1 MRDENGR
8 RRPLATP
15 SEEIAGLRE
24 ALAVEHARLRAFQ
37 DIGAAAGA
45 MLSLDE
51 ILELVVDRM
60 TQVLEADRS
69 TIYLL
74 EDDGQQ
80 LVSRVAQSFGG
91 SGPRDPLASDD
102 RHEIRLA
109 VGEGIAGWVARSGH
123 PLNIADA
130 YSDKR
135 FDPTWDRITG
145 YRTRNVLCVP
155 MKNRLGRPL
164 GVVQVLNKRYG
175 AFDGDDEAMAS
186 ALAAQAAVTIENN
199 KFFVSTIQ
207 KNMELLETKQQLER
221 KVRELEAL
229 MEISMASAGATR
241 LDDLLRTVLERAVRA
256 VDAEA
261 GSVLIANE
269 TSGDLEFRCA
279 VGGAPDKVTR
289 MRIPRGTGICGW
301 VVEHKQP
308 RVVNDVDRHSSPDG
322 VRHYRDVSDR
332 VGYHPRSVLAVPLVW
347 EDGEGALELLNKNAG
362 RDSFTED
369 DVRLATVIAS
379 HVSTAIQLA
388 NARERRDKQE
398 RLSTIGQLL
407 SGVLHDLKAP
417 LTVIAGYVR
426 ELVAEDDRAMR
437 ERFAQSVLKQIE
449 LMNAMTRETLAFA
462 RGDRSLW
469 VRKVYLKS
477 FFEEL
482 RDQVARELEGRGIRI
497 ELELLDRGVARF
509 DQHKI
514 QRAVHN
520 LARNAAEAIGAPNAR
535 RRGGTF
541 TIRVERRTEDDA
553 LLISCRDDGPGI
565 PEEIRERLF
574 ESFTTHGKEGG
585 TGLGLAI
592 VRKVVDDHGG
602 TIEVESE
609 PGRTVF
615 RMTLPQHED
624 AAREDAAA

>member
-8 RRPLATP
+8 RRRPLETP

-60 TQVLEADRS
+60 TQVLEAERS

-74 EDDGQQ
+74 EDEGQQ
-80 LVSRVAQSFGG
+80 LVSRVALGFHG
-91 SGPRDPLASDD
+91 SEE
-102 RHEIRLA
+102 RHEFRLA
-109 VGEGIAGWVARSGH
+109 LGEGIAGWVARHGS

-130 YSDKR
+130 YSDAR
-135 FDPTWDRITG
+135 FDPGWDRVTG

-164 GVVQVLNKRYG
+164 GVVQVLNKRFG
-175 AFDGDDEAMAS
+175 SFDHDDEALAS

-199 KFFVSTIQ
+199 KFFVATIQ
-207 KNMELLETKQQLER
+207 KNMELLETKQQLEV

-229 MEISMASAGATR
+229 MEIAMASAGAAR
-241 LDDLLRTVLERAVRA
+241 LDDLLHEVLVRAVRA
-256 VDAEA
+256 ASAEA
-261 GSVLIANE
+261 GSILIANDV
-269 TSGDLEFRCA
+269 TGDLEFRCA
-279 VGGAPDKVTR
+279 VGGASEKVKR
-289 MRIPRGTGICGW
+289 MRIPAGTGICGW
-301 VVEHKQP
+301 VVRNRTP
-308 RVVNDVDRHSSPDG
+308 RVVNDVAADHRH
-322 VRHYRDVSDR
+322 HRDLADR
-332 VGYHPRSVLAVPLVW
+332 VGYHPRSVLAVPLAW
-347 EDGEGALELLNKNAG
+347 EDGEGALELLNKNRG
-362 RDSFTED
+362 NDPFTED

-379 HVSTAIQLA
+379 HVSTTIQLA
-388 NARERRDKQE
+388 NARERRGKQE

-437 ERFAQSVLKQIE
+437 ERFAQSVLRQIE
-449 LMNAMTRETLAFA
+449 LINAMTRETIAFA

-469 VRKVYLKS
+469 VRKVYLKT

-482 RDQVARELEGRGIRI
+482 RDQVARELEGRAIGV

-514 QRAVHN
+514 QRAIHN
-520 LARNAAEAIGAPNAR
+520 LARNAAEAIGTPSTR
-535 RRGGTF
+535 RHGGTF
-541 TIRVERRTEDDA
+541 TIRVERDEDTGA
-553 LLISCRDDGPGI
+553 IVISCRDDGPGI
-565 PEEIRERLF
+565 PEEIREKLF
-574 ESFTTHGKEGG
+574 DSFTTHGKEGG

-609 PGRTVF
+609 PGNTTF
-615 RMTLPQHED
+615 RMVLPQQ
-624 AAREDAAA
+624 AANEDAAA

>member
-1 MRDENGR
+1 MRDANGR

-24 ALAVEHARLRAFQ
+24 ALAVENARLRAFQ

-51 ILELVVDRM
+51 ILELVADRM
-60 TQVLEADRS
+60 TRVLEAERS

-80 LVSRVAQSFGG
+80 LVSRVSQGEG
-91 SGPRDPLASDD
+91 
-102 RHEIRLA
+102 HNEIRLGI
-109 VGEGIAGWVARSGH
+109 GEGIAGVVARTGQT
-123 PLNIADA
+123 LNVPDA
-130 YSDKR
+130 YADPR
-135 FDPTWDRITG
+135 FDSTWDRITG
-145 YRTRNVLCVP
+145 YHTRNVLCVP

-164 GVVQVLNKRYG
+164 GVVQVLNKIIG
-175 AFDGDDEAMAS
+175 TFDADDEAMAN
-186 ALAAQAAVTIENN
+186 ALAGQAAVTIENN

-229 MEISMASAGATR
+229 MEIAMASAGA
-241 LDDLLRTVLERAVRA
+241 LHIDELLRTVLERAVRA
-256 VDAEA
+256 VDADA
-261 GSVLIANE
+261 GSILMASGA
-269 TSGDLEFRCA
+269 SGDLELRCA
-279 VGGAPDKVTR
+279 VGSALENVPRLRV
-289 MRIPRGTGICGW
+289 PRGSGVSGW
-301 VVEHKQP
+301 VIEHRKA
-308 RVVNDVDRHSSPDG
+308 RVISDLSRGSQHDELA
-322 VRHYRDVSDR
+322 VRAGYR
-332 VGYHPRSVLAVPLVW
+332 PRSVLAVPLVLG
-347 EDGEGALELLNKNAG
+347 DGEGVLELFDKRSG
-362 RDSFTED
+362 RDPFAED
-369 DVRLATVIAS
+369 DVRLATAIAS
-379 HVSTAIQLA
+379 HMSTAIQLA
-388 NARERRDKQE
+388 NARERRDREE

-417 LTVIAGYVR
+417 LTVITGYVR
-426 ELVAEDDRAMR
+426 ELVAEDDRAIR
-437 ERFAQSVLKQIE
+437 EKFAQSVLKQIQ

-469 VRKVYLKS
+469 VRKVYLKG

-482 RDQVARELEGRGIRI
+482 RDQIERELDGRGLRI
-497 ELELLDRGVARF
+497 ELDLHDRGVARF
-509 DQHKI
+509 DEHKI

-520 LARNAAEAIGAPNAR
+520 LARNAAEAMRG

-541 TIRVERRTEDDA
+541 VIGVERRASDNA
-553 LLISCRDDGPGI
+553 LVITCHDDGPGI
-565 PEEIRERLF
+565 PEQIREKLF
-574 ESFTTHGKEGG
+574 DSFMTHGKDGG

-602 TIEVESE
+602 TIQVESE

-615 RMTLPQHED
+615 RMVLPQPEETAHED
-624 AAREDAAA
+624 AAA

>member
-1 MRDENGR
+1 MRDANGR

-51 ILELVVDRM
+51 ILGLVADRM
-60 TQVLEADRS
+60 ARVLEAERT

-80 LVSRVAQSFGG
+80 LVSRVAQGEAQS
-91 SGPRDPLASDD
+91 
-102 RHEIRLA
+102 EVRLG
-109 VGEGIAGWVARSGH
+109 VGEGIAGVVARTGQT
-123 PLNIADA
+123 LNVPDA
-130 YSDKR
+130 YADPR
-135 FDPTWDRITG
+135 FDSTWDRISG
-145 YRTRNVLCVP
+145 HRTRNVLCVP

-164 GVVQVLNKRYG
+164 GVVQVLNKIIG
-175 AFDGDDEAMAS
+175 TFDADDEAMAN
-186 ALAAQAAVTIENN
+186 ALAGQAAVTIENN

-229 MEISMASAGATR
+229 MEIAMASAGA
-241 LDDLLRTVLERAVRA
+241 LHIDELLRTVLDRAVRA
-256 VDAEA
+256 LDADA
-261 GSVLIANE
+261 GSILMA
-269 TSGDLEFRCA
+269 TGASGDLELRCA
-279 VGGAPDKVTR
+279 VGSALENVPRLRV
-289 MRIPRGTGICGW
+289 PRGSGVAGW
-301 VVEHKQP
+301 VIEHRKA
-308 RVVNDVDRHSSPDG
+308 RVVSDLSRGSQHDELAERAG
-322 VRHYRDVSDR
+322 YR
-332 VGYHPRSVLAVPLVW
+332 PRSVLAVPLALG
-347 EDGEGALELLNKNAG
+347 DGEGVLELFDKRSG
-362 RDSFTED
+362 RDPFAED
-369 DVRLATVIAS
+369 DVRLATAIAS
-379 HVSTAIQLA
+379 HIATAIQLA
-388 NARERRDKQE
+388 HARERRDKEE

-417 LTVIAGYVR
+417 LTVITGYVR
-426 ELVAEDDRAMR
+426 ELVIEDDRAVR
-437 ERFAQSVLKQIE
+437 EKFAQSVLKQIQ
-449 LMNAMTRETLAFA
+449 LVNAMTRETLAFA

-469 VRKVYLKS
+469 VRKVYLKG

-482 RDQVARELEGRGIRI
+482 RDQIARELDGRGLRI
-497 ELELLDRGVARF
+497 ELELHDRGVARF
-509 DQHKI
+509 DEHKI

-520 LARNAAEAIGAPNAR
+520 LARNAAEASRGR
-535 RRGGTF
+535 HGGTF
-541 TIRVERRTEDDA
+541 VIGVERRKHDDA
-553 LLISCRDDGPGI
+553 LVITCRDDGPGI
-565 PEEIRERLF
+565 PEEIREKLF
-574 ESFTTHGKEGG
+574 DSFMTHGKEGG

-615 RMTLPQHED
+615 KMVLPQPEETAHED
-624 AAREDAAA
+624 AAA

>member
-8 RRPLATP
+8 RRRPLETP

-60 TQVLEADRS
+60 TQVLEAERS

-74 EDDGQQ
+74 EDEGQQ
-80 LVSRVAQSFGG
+80 LVSRVALGFHG
-91 SGPRDPLASDD
+91 SEE
-102 RHEIRLA
+102 RHEFRLA
-109 VGEGIAGWVARSGH
+109 LGEGIAGWVARHGS

-130 YSDKR
+130 YSDAR
-135 FDPTWDRITG
+135 FDPGWDRVTG

-164 GVVQVLNKRYG
+164 GVVQVLNKRFG
-175 AFDGDDEAMAS
+175 SFDHDDEALAS

-199 KFFVSTIQ
+199 KFFVATIQ
-207 KNMELLETKQQLER
+207 KNMELLETKQQLEV

-229 MEISMASAGATR
+229 MEIAMASAGAAR
-241 LDDLLRTVLERAVRA
+241 LDDLLHEVLVRAVRA
-256 VDAEA
+256 ASAEA
-261 GSVLIANE
+261 GSILIANDV
-269 TSGDLEFRCA
+269 TGDLEFRCA
-279 VGGAPDKVTR
+279 VGGASEKVKR
-289 MRIPRGTGICGW
+289 MRIPAGTGICGW
-301 VVEHKQP
+301 VVRNRTP
-308 RVVNDVDRHSSPDG
+308 RVVNDVAADHRH
-322 VRHYRDVSDR
+322 HRDLADR
-332 VGYHPRSVLAVPLVW
+332 VGYHPRSVLAVPLAW
-347 EDGEGALELLNKNAG
+347 EDGEGALELLNKNRG
-362 RDSFTED
+362 NDPFTED

-379 HVSTAIQLA
+379 HVTTTVQLA
-388 NARERRDKQE
+388 NARERRGKQE

-437 ERFAQSVLKQIE
+437 ERFAQSVLRQIE
-449 LMNAMTRETLAFA
+449 LINAMTRETIAFA

-469 VRKVYLKS
+469 VRKVYLKT

-482 RDQVARELEGRGIRI
+482 RDQVARELEGRAIGV

-514 QRAVHN
+514 QRAIHN
-520 LARNAAEAIGAPNAR
+520 LARNAAEAIGTPSTR
-535 RRGGTF
+535 RHGGTF
-541 TIRVERRTEDDA
+541 TIRVERDEDTGA
-553 LLISCRDDGPGI
+553 IVISCRDDGPGI
-565 PEEIRERLF
+565 PEEIREKLF
-574 ESFTTHGKEGG
+574 DSFTTHGKEGG

-609 PGRTVF
+609 PGNTTF
-615 RMTLPQHED
+615 RMVLPQQ
-624 AAREDAAA
+624 AANEDAAA

>member
-51 ILELVVDRM
+51 ILELVASRM
-60 TQVLEADRS
+60 TQVLEAERS

-80 LVSRVAQSFGG
+80 LVSRVAQGE
-91 SGPRDPLASDD
+91 D
-102 RHEIRLA
+102 RHEIRLG
-109 VGEGIAGWVARSGH
+109 VGEGIAGWVARSGQI
-123 PLNIADA
+123 LNIPDA
-130 YSDKR
+130 YADPR
-135 FDPTWDRITG
+135 FDSTWDRITG

-164 GVVQVLNKRYG
+164 GVVQVLNKNFG
-175 AFDGDDEAMAS
+175 AFDPDDEAMAN
-186 ALAAQAAVTIENN
+186 ALAGQAAVTIENN

-229 MEISMASAGATR
+229 MEIAMASAGAPHI
-241 LDDLLRTVLERAVRA
+241 DDLLRTVLERAVRA

-261 GSVLIANE
+261 GSILIANE
-269 TSGDLEFRCA
+269 SSGDLEFRCA
-279 VGGAPDKVTR
+279 VGGAAEQVQR
-289 MRIPRGTGICGW
+289 LRIPRGNGICGW
-301 VVEHKQP
+301 VVEHRTP
-308 RVVNDVDRHSSPDG
+308 RVVNDVAAPSSPHHRE
-322 VRHYRDVSDR
+322 VADR

-347 EDGEGALELLNKNAG
+347 EDGEGALELLNKRAG
-362 RDSFTED
+362 RDPFTED

-388 NARERRDKQE
+388 SARERRDKQE
-398 RLSTIGQLL
+398 RLGAIGQLL

-426 ELVAEDDRAMR
+426 ELVAEDDRATR
-437 ERFAQSVLKQIE
+437 EKFAKSVLRQIE
-449 LMNAMTRETLAFA
+449 LVNAMTRETLAFA

-469 VRKVYLKS
+469 VRKVYLKG

-497 ELELLDRGVARF
+497 ELELNDRGVARF

-541 TIRVERRTEDDA
+541 TICVDRGGEGA
-553 LLISCRDDGPGI
+553 LVIACRDDGPGI
-565 PEEIRERLF
+565 PEQIREKLF

-602 TIEVESE
+602 TIQVESE

-615 RMTLPQHED
+615 RMVLPQTEEVV
-624 AAREDAAA
+624 REDAAAE

>member
-24 ALAVEHARLRAFQ
+24 QLAVEHARLRAFQ

-80 LVSRVAQSFGG
+80 LVSRVAQSLPSPGG
-91 SGPRDPLASDD
+91 RDE

-109 VGEGIAGWVARSGH
+109 VGEGIAGWVARSGQ
-123 PLNIADA
+123 PLNIAEA
-130 YSDKR
+130 YADPR

-175 AFDGDDEAMAS
+175 AFDSDDEAMAT

-229 MEISMASAGATR
+229 MEIAMASAGAAHI
-241 LDDLLRTVLERAVRA
+241 DDLLRTVLGRAVRA
-256 VDAEA
+256 VEAEA
-261 GSVLIANE
+261 GSILLANE
-269 TSGDLEFRCA
+269 STGDLEFRCA
-279 VGGAPDKVTR
+279 VGGAPDKLSR
-289 MRIPRGTGICGW
+289 LSIPRGSGICGW
-301 VVEHKQP
+301 VVEHRTA
-308 RVVNDVDRHSSPDG
+308 RVVDDVDGPSSPDG
-322 VRHYRDVSDR
+322 VRHHHEISDR
-332 VGYHPRSVLAVPLVW
+332 VGYHPRSVLAVPLLW
-347 EDGEGALELLNKNAG
+347 EDGEGALELLNKNGG
-362 RDSFTED
+362 RDPFTED
-369 DVRLATVIAS
+369 DVRLATAIAS

-388 NARERRDKQE
+388 NARARRDKQE

-426 ELVAEDDRAMR
+426 ELVAEDDRETR
-437 ERFAQSVLKQIE
+437 ERFAQSVLRQIE
-449 LMNAMTRETLAFA
+449 LVNAMTRETIAFA

-469 VRKVYLKS
+469 VRKVYLKV

-482 RDQVARELEGRGIRI
+482 RDQLARELEGRGIRI
-497 ELELLDRGVARF
+497 ELDLLDRGVARF

-520 LARNAAEAIGAPNAR
+520 LARNAAEAIGPPSTS

-541 TIRVERRTEDDA
+541 TVRVARRSEDDA
-553 LLISCRDDGPGI
+553 LLISCCDDGPGI
-565 PEEIRERLF
+565 PEEIRGRIF

-602 TIEVESE
+602 TISVESE

-615 RMTLPQHED
+615 TMVLPQNEE